1 MLTQQNL
8 LQFCPAVVNAIIT
21 PKALKKSPKFATMI
35 RFEKQKNQNTK
46 PGFMKQ
52 AQPNLNYLLTEAE
65 RMKMA
70 GEHLEAIKIC
80 ERVLHADLDSDEAF
94 EEIGDNYLSMR
105 EYEKAHKAL
114 IQALR
119 INPSSANAHYLI
131 GFAHSAMGSWRDSIE
146 HLESADRLQPN
157 HPEILRCLGWSIFH
171 CGEKKQ
177 GLVILERA
185 LNLSPRDP
193 LILSD
198 LGICYLND
206 KEFDR
211 ANSLFNTVLEIEPD
225 NEKIKECLY
234 AVKFFRAEFKKF
246 RETKKK

>member
-1 MLTQQNL
+1 M
-8 LQFCPAVVNAIIT
+8 
-21 PKALKKSPKFATMI
+21 
-35 RFEKQKNQNTK
+35 NQE
-46 PGFMKQ
+46 
-52 AQPNLNYLLTEAE
+52 QPNLNYLLTEAE
-65 RMKMA
+65 KMKTA
-70 GEHLEAIKIC
+70 GEHQEAIKIC
-80 ERVLHADLDSDEAF
+80 EKVLLADLDNDQAF

-105 EYEKAHKAL
+105 EYEKAEKAL

-119 INPSSANAHYLI
+119 VNPGSANAHYLI
-131 GFAHSAMGSWRDSIE
+131 GFAHSALGVWRESIE
-146 HLESADRLQPN
+146 HLETADQFQPN

-171 CGEKKQ
+171 SGEKKQ

-211 ANSLFNTVLEIEPD
+211 AHTLFNTVLEIEPD

-234 AVKFFRAEFKKF
+234 AVKFFKAEFKKL
-246 RETKKK
+246 RDSKKEAK

>member
-1 MLTQQNL
+1 MT
-8 LQFCPAVVNAIIT
+8 
-21 PKALKKSPKFATMI
+21 
-35 RFEKQKNQNTK
+35 RFEKTKNKNTN

-52 AQPNLNYLLTEAE
+52 ELTNLNYLLTEAE

-105 EYEKAHKAL
+105 EYGKAKKAL

-119 INPSSANAHYLI
+119 INPGSANAHYLI
-131 GFAHSAMGSWRDSIE
+131 GFAHSALGTWRDSIE
-146 HLESADRLQPN
+146 HLETADRLQPN

-171 CGEKKQ
+171 SGEKKH

-206 KEFDR
+206 KDFER
-211 ANSLFNTVLEIEPD
+211 AQNLFNTVLEIEPD
-225 NEKIKECLY
+225 NDKIKECLY
-234 AVKFFRAEFKKF
+234 AVKFFKSEFKKL
-246 RETKKK
+246 RESKNK

>member
-1 MLTQQNL
+1 
-8 LQFCPAVVNAIIT
+8 
-21 PKALKKSPKFATMI
+21 
-35 RFEKQKNQNTK
+35 
-46 PGFMKQ
+46 MKQ
-52 AQPNLNYLLTEAE
+52 EQPNVNYLLTEADQ
-65 RMKMA
+65 MKMD
-70 GEHLEAIKIC
+70 GDHLEAIKIC
-80 ERVLHADLDSDEAF
+80 EKILLTDLDNDQAF

-105 EYEKAHKAL
+105 EYEKAEKAL
-114 IQALR
+114 LQALR
-119 INPSSANAHYLI
+119 INPASANAHYLI
-131 GFAHSAMGSWRDSIE
+131 GFAHSALGVWNESIG
-146 HLESADRLQPN
+146 HLEIADQFQPN

-171 CGEKKQ
+171 SGKKKQ

-211 ANSLFNTVLEIEPD
+211 ANILFNTVLEIEPG

-234 AVKFFRAEFKKF
+234 AVKFFKSEFKKL
-246 RETKKK
+246 RGSKKN